1 MKMIRSTVILLAVFN
16 SMLNADLASAH
27 EEYQITGQSYRE
39 GMAIGRRGFH
49 WLEDAFKY
57 QSLVWQ
63 AYFSWQNI
71 TMHGSDGR
79 ISDENAAEL
88 KTIDKH
94 IDDLEKRRYKVH
106 SLVFHLEGSPAA
118 LALDEKGAKVFW
130 TLLDKWGAV
139 TSIPYEKRT
148 GPPMTKD
155 ELIALDKELDG
166 FIMEMEK
173 LPKLSPAKAK
183 REFDATP
190 EN

>member
-1 MKMIRSTVILLAVFN
+1 
-16 SMLNADLASAH
+16 
-27 EEYQITGQSYRE
+27 
-39 GMAIGRRGFH
+39 MAIGRRGFQ
-49 WLEDAFKY
+49 WSEDAFKY

-88 KTIDKH
+88 KAIDKH
-94 IDDLEKRRYKVH
+94 IDDLENRRYVIH
-106 SLVFHLEGSPAA
+106 SLIFHMQRSPAA
-118 LALDEKGAKVFW
+118 LTLDEKGGKMFW
-130 TLLDKWGAV
+130 TLLDKWDAV
-139 TSIPYEKRT
+139 TRIPYEKRT

-173 LPKLSPAKAK
+173 LPKLSPAEAK
-183 REFDATP
+183 KEYDATQ